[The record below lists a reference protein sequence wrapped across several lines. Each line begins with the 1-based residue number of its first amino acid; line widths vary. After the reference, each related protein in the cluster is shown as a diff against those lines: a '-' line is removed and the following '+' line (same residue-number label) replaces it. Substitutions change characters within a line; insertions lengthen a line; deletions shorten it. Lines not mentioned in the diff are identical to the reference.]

1 MKAKKILFATD
12 FSTTANEALD
22 FAASLAKESGAKLLI
37 VHVAELPMAYGTGEM
52 YYGLPEPD
60 TADLHRMLNAVIPTN
75 PAVPY
80 EHRMLSGNPSSE
92 IVELATAEGVDLI
105 VMSTHGR
112 TGLTRALMGSVAEV
126 VVRRATC
133 PVLTLK
139 AKQSVAVGSAAKTQ
153 WRP

>member
-22 FAASLAKESGAKLLI
+22 FATSLAKESGAKLLI

-52 YYGLPEPD
+52 YDGLPEPD
-60 TADLHRMLNAVIPTN
+60 TTELHRMLQEVVPTD
-75 PAVPY
+75 PAVPH
-80 EHRMLSGNPSSE
+80 EHRMISGNPSTE
-92 IVELATAEGVDLI
+92 IVELAKAEDVDLI
-105 VMSTHGR
+105 VLSTHGR

-126 VVRRATC
+126 VVRHATC

-139 AKQSVAVGSAAKTQ
+139 ARQSAPTTSKGH